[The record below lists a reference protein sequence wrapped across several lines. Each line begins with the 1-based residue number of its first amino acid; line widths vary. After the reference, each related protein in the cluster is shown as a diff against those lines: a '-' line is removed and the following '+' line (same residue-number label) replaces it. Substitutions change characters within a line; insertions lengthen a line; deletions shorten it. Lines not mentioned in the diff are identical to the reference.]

1 MERDFMSISS
11 YAKSFVAV
19 GYWFIHDKRAAEPDQ
34 CLPHQARQPLGH
46 WPEEPEV
53 GNPQRSVRSDRW
65 VSGDPSMA
73 GPGLGSYF
81 GLLAVFAGLDEQGTR
96 RRIR

>member
-11 YAKSFVAV
+11 YAKSFVAF
-19 GYWFIHDKRAAEPDQ
+19 GHWFIQGKRAAEPDDDLQ
-34 CLPHQARQPLGH
+34 YQARLPLGH
-46 WPEEPEV
+46 WPEEPEMD
-53 GNPQRSVRSDRW
+53 NPRRSVRSDPG
-65 VSGDPSMA
+65 VSGDPLMV